1 MAFSAWQILS
11 PVQWAR
17 WTWSAVRG
25 GGGPEG
31 EDGGAEEEDD
41 SSPAEGT
48 ALGFSSDSEGNFETP
63 EAETPTRS
71 PLKEF
76 CEPPPPGSPEPE
88 AGTQEPSGHA
98 NLLVGEACRDIS
110 PGTHPKDEAQPE
122 IGAPKASLGTKGETD
137 PEDSSLTQPPAEPQ
151 CPAALGSR
159 ADAGHAAVPAAAP
172 VPVLHAGRAA
182 QERVMSGEDAADAG
196 TGLVEPKADALAREC
211 SPSRGQLEKGKTP
224 LLGRKTEETTEETP
238 VPQAYYQFDP
248 EQYDESVNPFV
259 AGGCRLQSSPPA
271 APRSLSHPSSSPGEL
286 GGDLAPEPKGQ
297 VPKPEVDFTE
307 GGESAEARR
316 AAPRKGSRIP
326 ASKLTPKRHR
336 DPSKKSAEDAER
348 GPTEPP
354 PPRGSPRLGPVRWD
368 NPGLNPFSGSSAL
381 QNSPTLPKGSYQ
393 FDPDNF
399 DSMDP
404 FKPTKT
410 LAGTATNSCPTADNS
425 LNEILESQTLEVQD
439 DLVKGRD
446 SPKKPKS
453 RLITTT
459 EQVKFLCF
467 LLSGC
472 KVKQYETQ
480 SLVLDVCTQDEGAL
494 ISEIPDIANRDGHAT
509 DEEKLASTTS
519 TQKPAGLEK
528 KGEPEDDL
536 EYFECS
542 NVPVPAAKH
551 GTEAGFEKEIS
562 KQMEKDGPGIFPGN
576 PGLCSMDKP
585 PAAVTSVSRSE
596 SPLDSICL
604 SESEKTA
611 VLTLIREEIIT
622 KEIEANEWKKKYEES
637 RQEVLEMRKIVAE
650 YEKTIAQMIED
661 EQRTNM
667 TSQKNLQQLTMEK
680 DQALADLNSVER
692 SLSDLFRRY
701 ENLKGVLE
709 GFKKNEEALKKCAQD
724 YLTRVKQ
731 EEQRYQAL
739 KVHAEEKLDK
749 ANEEIAQVRT
759 KAKAESAALHAGLRK
774 EQMKVE
780 SLERALQ
787 QKNQEIEELTK
798 ICDELIAKLGKTD

>member
-25 GGGPEG
+25 GGSPEEG
-31 EDGGAEEEDD
+31 DGGAGAAEEDDGDDEEEDQD
-41 SSPAEGT
+41 PPAGGSG
-48 ALGFSSDSEGNFETP
+48 LGFSSDSTDNFETP
-63 EAETPTRS
+63 EAETPSCS

-76 CEPPPPGSPEPE
+76 CEPPGSPEP
-88 AGTQEPSGHA
+88 GTQEPGD
-98 NLLVGEACRDIS
+98 LLVGEVHRDSS
-110 PGTHPKDEAQPE
+110 PGKHPKDEAQAE
-122 IGAPKASLGTKGETD
+122 IGAPR
-137 PEDSSLTQPPAEPQ
+137 SSLDAEGEAEPDKSPLMQ
-151 CPAALGSR
+151 PLAGLGCR
-159 ADAGHAAVPAAAP
+159 ADPGQAAVPPVLPAP
-172 VPVLHAGRAA
+172 VGTATRPMAGGDTADTGLLGLGADGLA
-182 QERVMSGEDAADAG
+182 QE
-196 TGLVEPKADALAREC
+196 
-211 SPSRGQLEKGKTP
+211 QLGKGKTP
-224 LLGRKTEETTEETP
+224 SLERKTDEATEETQTS
-238 VPQAYYQFDP
+238 YQLDP
-248 EQYDESVNPFV
+248 EQRDGSVNPSI
-259 AGGCRLQSSPPA
+259 AGACQLQSSAPA
-271 APRSLSHPSSSPGEL
+271 APQCLPHPGEL
-286 GGDLAPEPKGQ
+286 GGHLALEAPGQ
-297 VPKPEVDFTE
+297 VLKPGADVT
-307 GGESAEARR
+307 EARESVE
-316 AAPRKGSRIP
+316 AKPASPRRGSRIL

-336 DPSKKSAEDAER
+336 ESPRKAAEDAER
-348 GPTEPP
+348 GPTEPALPQGSSQPGP
-354 PPRGSPRLGPVRWD
+354 PCWDSPALSS
-368 NPGLNPFSGSSAL
+368 LSGSSAL
-381 QNSPTLPKGSYQ
+381 QSSPVLPKGSYQ
-393 FDPDNF
+393 FDPNNF
-399 DSMDP
+399 DSVDP

-410 LAGTATNSCPTADNS
+410 LASTNADSCSSADNS
-425 LNEILESQTLEVQD
+425 LNEILESQTLEMQD
-439 DLVKGRD
+439 DALKGTD

-472 KVKQYETQ
+472 KVKQHEAQ
-480 SLVLDVCTQDEGAL
+480 PLVLDMGAQDEGVL
-494 ISEIPDIANRDGHAT
+494 ISEMPAITNRDGRAT
-509 DEEKLASTTS
+509 DEEKLACTS
-519 TQKPAGLEK
+519 SMQKPSGMEK
-528 KGEPEDDL
+528 KAEPEDDL

-542 NVPVPAAKH
+542 NIPVSAAKH
-551 GTEAGFEKEIS
+551 RPEAGFEREIC
-562 KQMEKDGPGIFPGN
+562 KQMEKGGPGIFPDN
-576 PGLCSMDKP
+576 PGLCSMDKCP
-585 PAAVTSVSRSE
+585 SSE
-596 SPLDSICL
+596 SPLAGICL
-604 SESEKTA
+604 SESEKAA

-622 KEIEANEWKKKYEES
+622 KEMEANEWKKKYEES

-749 ANEEIAQVRT
+749 ANEEIAQVRA
-759 KAKAESAALHAGLRK
+759 KARAESAALHAGLRK

-798 ICDELIAKLGKTD
+798 ICDELIAKLGKSD

>member
-31 EDGGAEEEDD
+31 EDGGAEEED
-41 SSPAEGT
+41 PAAEGT
-48 ALGFSSDSEGNFETP
+48 APGFSSDSEGNFETP

-76 CEPPPPGSPEPE
+76 CEPLPGSPEPE
-88 AGTQEPSGHA
+88 AGTQEPSGHGD
-98 NLLVGEACRDIS
+98 LLVGEAHQDSS
-110 PGTHPKDEAQPE
+110 PGKHPKDEAQPE
-122 IGAPKASLGTKGETD
+122 IGAPKASSDTKGETG
-137 PEDSSLTQPPAEPQ
+137 PEDSSLTQPSAETQP
-151 CPAALGSR
+151 PAALGSR
-159 ADAGHAAVPAAAP
+159 ADAGCTTVPAAELAP
-172 VPVLHAGRAA
+172 VPHAGRATR
-182 QERVMSGEDAADAG
+182 EWVMSGEDAADAG

-211 SPSRGQLEKGKTP
+211 SPSQGRLVKGKTP
-224 LLGRKTEETTEETP
+224 LLGGKPEENTEETP
-238 VPQAYYQFDP
+238 VPQASYQFDP
-248 EQYDESVNPFV
+248 EQYNESVNPFV

-271 APRSLSHPSSSPGEL
+271 TPRRLPHPGGSPGEL
-286 GGDLAPEPKGQ
+286 GGDLALEPKGQ

-307 GGESAEARR
+307 GGESTEARR
-316 AAPRKGSRIP
+316 AAPKKGSRIP

-336 DPSKKSAEDAER
+336 EPPKKPAEDAER

-354 PPRGSPRLGPVRWD
+354 PPRGSPRLGPTLWD
-368 NPGLNPFSGSSAL
+368 SPGLNPFGGSSAL

-393 FDPDNF
+393 FDPNNF
-399 DSMDP
+399 DSVDP

-410 LAGTATNSCPTADNS
+410 LASTAADSCPTADNS

-439 DLVKGRD
+439 DLLKGRD

-472 KVKQYETQ
+472 KVKPYETQ
-480 SLVLDVCTQDEGAL
+480 SLVLDVCAQDEGAL

-528 KGEPEDDL
+528 KG
-536 EYFECS
+536 
-542 NVPVPAAKH
+542 
-551 GTEAGFEKEIS
+551 FEKEIS

-576 PGLCSMDKP
+576 PGLCSMDKS
-585 PAAVTSVSRSE
+585 PAAVTSMSRSE
-596 SPLDSICL
+596 SPLDGICL